1 MYFDPVYLKDIFTPE
16 QEAELREVVAEYH
29 GPDKKFYYDDIS
41 DREVR
46 RSKKLKKFNEILEPL
61 AKEVFGDDTL
71 KATYSILL
79 TYNKDSHLVGHHD
92 TNANI
97 YTINYCVKS
106 NVEWPI
112 WFGDDDERVGLDIPE
127 GEALAFMGCDDF
139 HYREKTDQEDADLVL
154 VMFHFC
160 PEDHWYFTKGEG
172 HFEEIQNHFEVIGT
186 VRKEK
191 EDLQWTLDNESEEFT
206 AQDVQRYEML
216 IQEKQ
221 KRLDSLIAMH
231 DRMQGMVE

>member
-1 MYFDPVYLKDIFTPE
+1 MYFEPKYLENIFTPE
-16 QEAELREVVAEYH
+16 VKAELEEVVEEYH
-29 GPDKKFYYDDIS
+29 GPDKKFYFDDIS

-112 WFGDDDERVGLDIPE
+112 WFGDDDERIGLDIPE
-127 GEALAFMGCDDF
+127 GQALAFMGCDDF

-160 PEDHWYFTKGEG
+160 PADHWYFNKGED
-172 HFEEIQNHFEVIGT
+172 HFEAIQKHFEIIGT
-186 VRKEK
+186 VRKNA
-191 EDLQWTLDNESEEFT
+191 EDLEWKRDNEGLQPDELERIN
-206 AQDVQRYEML
+206 AAIREQRDEL
-216 IQEKQ
+216 A
-221 KRLDSLIAMH
+221 RLESMH
-231 DRMQGMVE
+231 DRMQGMIK